1 MISSNKRI
9 IINSLHPPF
18 AMSMTRGHA
27 ATKTE
32 SPMLR
37 ILAIGVLL
45 IAVPLPGCVGVCLK
59 RCKSVNAE
67 LSCTHAGCTAI
78 PVDEI
83 QPDTQQVSLQSNYIS
98 SVPIIHVCSSV
109 RSLNLAGNGISHLA
123 NGAFRKCANLR
134 VLCLT
139 GNAIRRITSELFMGL
154 GRLQRLFLNGN
165 ELEFIESNMFY
176 RYLSSLETLDLSNNR
191 ITALAPNAVNDLRN
205 LVSLHLSDNK
215 ITSIE
220 TIHFLGLEKLR
231 ELDLKGNE
239 IENLT
244 IANFVECSSLEIL
257 DLSYNML
264 SLIPVQTFIGMI
276 SLKVRELKPLKQL
289 H

>member
-1 MISSNKRI
+1 MISSNNRI

-32 SPMLR
+32 SSLLR
-37 ILAIGVLL
+37 ILVIGVLL
-45 IAVPLPGCVGVCLK
+45 IAVGLPGCVGVCLK
-59 RCKSVNAE
+59 RCKSINTE

-83 QPDTQQVSLQSNYIS
+83 QPDTQLVSLQSNYIS
-98 SVPIIHVCSSV
+98 SVPIIHVCSNI

-154 GRLQRLFLNGN
+154 GRLQRLFLDKN
-165 ELEFIESNMFY
+165 ELELIESNLFY
-176 RYLSSLETLDLSNNR
+176 RYLPSLETLDLSNNK
-191 ITALAPNAVNDLRN
+191 ITALDPNAVNDLRN
-205 LVSLHLSDNK
+205 LISLDLSGNK
-215 ITSIE
+215 LTSIE

-231 ELDLKGNE
+231 ELNLNGNE

-244 IANFVECSSLEIL
+244 IANFVECGSLEML
-257 DLSYNML
+257 DLSNNL
-264 SLIPVQTFIGMI
+264 VSLIPVQTFIGLT
-276 SLKVRELKPLKQL
+276 SLKVRDQNL
-289 H
+289 